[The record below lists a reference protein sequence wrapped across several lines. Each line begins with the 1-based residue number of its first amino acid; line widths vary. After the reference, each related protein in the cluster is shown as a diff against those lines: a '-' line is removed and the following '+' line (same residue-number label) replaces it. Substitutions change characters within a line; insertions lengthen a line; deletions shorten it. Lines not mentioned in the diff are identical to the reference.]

1 MEDLYT
7 YIRYLSSS
15 SNNKGINLMRK
26 HEVSFESFL
35 ENFKKSVSKLGY
47 KNSIQ
52 KDYILKI
59 LYFSDDHL
67 SAEQIVNISKSLY
80 KIDMGIATVYRTIKF
95 FESMNIVNSLDIGD
109 SAKRYELDISIHHDH
124 MICTSCHKIIE
135 FIDDLIE
142 EQQINVVKKHNFI
155 LKDHIMTIYG
165 LCEDCQ

>member
-1 MEDLYT
+1 
-7 YIRYLSSS
+7 
-15 SNNKGINLMRK
+15 MRK
-26 HEVSFESFL
+26 YEVSFESFL

-59 LYFSDDHL
+59 LYFSDEHL

-95 FESMNIVNSLDIGD
+95 LESMSIVNSLDVGD

-124 MICTSCHKIIE
+124 MICTNCHKIIE
-135 FIDDLIE
+135 FVDDLIE
-142 EQQINVVKKHNFI
+142 EQQINVVKKHNFM

>member
-1 MEDLYT
+1 
-7 YIRYLSSS
+7 
-15 SNNKGINLMRK
+15 MRK
-26 HEVSFESFL
+26 YEVSFESFL

-59 LYFSDDHL
+59 LYFSDEHL

-95 FESMNIVNSLDIGD
+95 LESMSIVNSLDVGD

-124 MICTSCHKIIE
+124 MICTNCHKIIE
-135 FIDDLIE
+135 FVDDLIE
-142 EQQINVVKKHNFI
+142 EQQINVVKKHKFM

>member
-1 MEDLYT
+1 
-7 YIRYLSSS
+7 
-15 SNNKGINLMRK
+15 MRK

>member
-1 MEDLYT
+1 MKKYE
-7 YIRYLSSS
+7 I
-15 SNNKGINLMRK
+15 
-26 HEVSFESFL
+26 SFESFL

-59 LYFSDDHL
+59 LYFSDEHL

-95 FESMNIVNSLDIGD
+95 LESMNILNSLDVGD

-124 MICTSCHKIIE
+124 MICTNCHKIIE